1 MWVKQKKKKATILLL
16 KFLPLVGF
24 VFLFFCSRACVKNKQ
39 VSRAQPPSN
48 VGGVVVNE
56 FFHLDFSSF
65 CYFFFF
71 CAVFLWGKAP
81 PRRLFN
87 EVPERQRFLG
97 TYARLYIFLRP
108 ARIVWIFTS
117 SRLQFWAGWHSAIA
131 PSWAEL
137 SQVKLSAGLKVP
149 TARLTGGWS
158 FTWFGVYR
166 IYSLEAAS
174 TRWCRCC
181 RCVAHKKSDKFQG
194 DALPLQL
201 GMAFCGVLLLR
212 LVKRSC

>member
-24 VFLFFCSRACVKNKQ
+24 VFFFFCWRACVKNKQ

-56 FFHLDFSSF
+56 FFSF
-65 CYFFFF
+65 GFFFILLFFFF

-97 TYARLYIFLRP
+97 TYARLYIFLCP

-137 SQVKLSAGLKVP
+137 SQVELSAGLKVP

-158 FTWFGVYR
+158 FTWFKYGLNGVNVGFMFESR
-166 IYSLEAAS
+166 ARLVAFGSPFWS
-174 TRWCRCC
+174 TRTQSEWSTKR
-181 RCVAHKKSDKFQG
+181 
-194 DALPLQL
+194 
-201 GMAFCGVLLLR
+201 R
-212 LVKRSC
+212 LCLNYRE

>member
-1 MWVKQKKKKATILLL
+1 M
-16 KFLPLVGF
+16 
-24 VFLFFCSRACVKNKQ
+24 KNKQ

-56 FFHLDFSSF
+56 FFSF
-65 CYFFFF
+65 GFFFILFFFFF
-71 CAVFLWGKAP
+71 CAVVLCGKAP

-97 TYARLYIFLRP
+97 TYARLYIFLCP
-108 ARIVWIFTS
+108 ARIVWIFSS

-137 SQVKLSAGLKVP
+137 SQVELSAGLKVP

-158 FTWFGVYR
+158 FTWFKYGLNGVNVGFMFESR
-166 IYSLEAAS
+166 ARLVAFGSPFWS
-174 TRWCRCC
+174 TRTQSEWWTKR
-181 RCVAHKKSDKFQG
+181 
-194 DALPLQL
+194 
-201 GMAFCGVLLLR
+201 R
-212 LVKRSC
+212 LCLNYRE

>member
-1 MWVKQKKKKATILLL
+1 MWVKQKKKKPRFCCLNFCLSS
-16 KFLPLVGF
+16 V
-24 VFLFFCSRACVKNKQ
+24 LFFYFFVHAHVWKISKFPELSPQ
-39 VSRAQPPSN
+39 VMW
-48 VGGVVVNE
+48 GVWSSTN
-56 FFHLDFSSF
+56 FFIWIFLHSVI
-65 CYFFFF
+65 FFF

-137 SQVKLSAGLKVP
+137 SQVELSAGLKVP

-158 FTWFGVYR
+158 FTWFKYGLNGVNVGFMFESR
-166 IYSLEAAS
+166 ARLVAFGSPFWS
-174 TRWCRCC
+174 TRTQSEWSTKR
-181 RCVAHKKSDKFQG
+181 
-194 DALPLQL
+194 
-201 GMAFCGVLLLR
+201 R
-212 LVKRSC
+212 LCLNYRE